1 MMSESARKRV
11 LSKIALLVIFST
23 TSIPLALLQVGIWAN
38 MFDEFYEE
46 TRSITLSAEWTF
58 DGLHRCSGCE
68 LVDELGSGSNESIS
82 MLRTF
87 SIETKLVHEPGL
99 LVVIP
104 KNQLIGKNYFPTNQV
119 VSRIDKVETPPPR
132 A

>member
-1 MMSESARKRV
+1 MSESARKRV

-87 SIETKLVHEPGL
+87 SFETKLVHEPDL
-99 LVVIP
+99 LVIIP

-119 VSRIDKVETPPPR
+119 FSRIDKVETPPPR

>member
-1 MMSESARKRV
+1 MPKSAHKRV

>member
-1 MMSESARKRV
+1 MSETAHKRL

-23 TSIPLALLQVGIWAN
+23 TSIPLGLLQVGIWAN

-46 TRSITLSAEWTF
+46 TQSITLSAEWTF

-68 LVDELGSGSNESIS
+68 LVDGLGSDSREAIS
-82 MLRTF
+82 QLNTF
-87 SIETKLVHEPGL
+87 SFETKLVHESSLKIIVPRT
-99 LVVIP
+99 
-104 KNQLIGKNYFPTNQV
+104 QFIGKNYFPLQEV
-119 VSRIDKVETPPPR
+119 VSRIDFVETPPPR

>member
-1 MMSESARKRV
+1 MPKSAHKRL
-11 LSKIALLVIFST
+11 LSKIALMVIFST

-87 SIETKLVHEPGL
+87 SFETKLVHEPGL
-99 LVVIP
+99 LFVIP

>member
-1 MMSESARKRV
+1 MSETAHKRL

-23 TSIPLALLQVGIWAN
+23 TSIPLGLLQVGIWAK

-46 TRSITLSAEWTF
+46 TQSITLSAEWTF

-68 LVDELGSGSNESIS
+68 LVDGLGSDSREAIS
-82 MLRTF
+82 QLNTF
-87 SIETKLVHEPGL
+87 SFETKLVHEPSL
-99 LVVIP
+99 KIIVP
-104 KNQLIGKNYFPTNQV
+104 RTQFIGKNYFPLQEV
-119 VSRIDKVETPPPR
+119 VSRIDFVETPPPR

>member
-1 MMSESARKRV
+1 MPETAHKRL

-104 KNQLIGKNYFPTNQV
+104 KNLLIGKNYFPTNQV

>member
-1 MMSESARKRV
+1 MSESTRKRL

-23 TSIPLALLQVGIWAN
+23 TNIPLGLLQMGIWAS

-46 TRSITLSAEWTF
+46 TKSITLSAEWTF

-68 LVDELGSGSNESIS
+68 LVGELDSDSKEAIS
-82 MLRTF
+82 QLNTF
-87 SIETKLVHEPGL
+87 SFETKLVHDPGL
-99 LVVIP
+99 KIVIP
-104 KNQLIGKNYFPTNQV
+104 KTRLIGKNYFSLEQV
-119 VSRIDKVETPPPR
+119 VSRIDFVERPPPR

>member
-1 MMSESARKRV
+1 MPKSAHKRL
-11 LSKIALLVIFST
+11 LSKIALLVIIST

-68 LVDELGSGSNESIS
+68 LVDELGSSSNESIS

-87 SIETKLVHEPGL
+87 SFETKLVHEPGF

-104 KNQLIGKNYFPTNQV
+104 KNQLIGKNYFPANQV

>member
-87 SIETKLVHEPGL
+87 SFETKLVHEPDL
-99 LVVIP
+99 LVIIP